1 MKTHN
6 IVKKAVMAASIAAA
20 FSTAMSYA
28 DVHPSADLIKVKPSA
43 VYQAIRGKSLVDTL
57 AQVAQR
63 SGITFKV
70 NTDLGK
76 DVVSQS
82 IAAENWDIAVRS
94 LLVNYNFTA
103 IQDKGAI
110 KTVII
115 SGRNNDGA
123 DTVTAKTITAA
134 ADDIIVI
141 EPRLKTLPEKYKNFP
156 AGSVTAVDLPVNTM
170 MKVKDGSTIALDLPM
185 GQFNVA
191 HDHTVNEDDGS
202 KTWVGHLS
210 DEGEGYRVF
219 LSQGAGGAMGI
230 VTTPDGTYNIES
242 DNTGTYLVDTSKLQ
256 HAGFDGDLATP
267 SEAMMDAIT
276 MNATQAQIDQL
287 QTAVNNAK
295 KTLDAANALV
305 AQYTSQLNSYQ
316 TQLKTVQATYN
327 AAIVKR
333 DTAQNAYNMAFA
345 AYRAR
350 PSSANQ
356 AAVNASYVALIAA
369 KNAYIVAFNANQTA
383 TNNVNA
389 VNSRLTAAKAAAAKA
404 QKNYDLAVKALSDAQ
419 ATPVTPVA
427 SGTGTGATP
436 AATDT
441 PVVDLMV
448 VYTTGAQTADYAKQR
463 LTLLV
468 TASNQAYVDSGINMK
483 LRLVYTEPTAYVE
496 SNNNSQA
503 LSDLA
508 NDVGAFAGIS
518 QKRVQYGADL
528 VFLFRPLYAQTA
540 GSCGT
545 TYVEFAQSSLA
556 NKWLGYG
563 TVSDGS
569 SKDALTGYYCGI
581 NTFTHEI
588 GHSLGLVHDREYS
601 SFTGVFNYSYAWG
614 VQGTFGTIM
623 SYKQPVLMYFSTPLL
638 STKCAG
644 QPCGYAETDTARS
657 SDQVKSVNYTAP
669 QVANFMST
677 MVTTP
682 VLK

>member
-1 MKTHN
+1 
-6 IVKKAVMAASIAAA
+6 MAASIAAA

-63 SGITFKV
+63 SGITFKI

-82 IAAENWDIAVRS
+82 IAADNWDIAVKS
-94 LLVNYNFTA
+94 LLVNYNFTT

-141 EPRLKTLPEKYKNFP
+141 GPRLKTLPEKYKNFP

-333 DTAQNAYNMAFA
+333 DAAQNAYNVAFA
-345 AYRAR
+345 AYRAK
-350 PSSANQ
+350 PNSANQ

-419 ATPVTPVA
+419 AAPVTPVA

-436 AATDT
+436 APTDT

>member
-1 MKTHN
+1 
-6 IVKKAVMAASIAAA
+6 
-20 FSTAMSYA
+20 
-28 DVHPSADLIKVKPSA
+28 
-43 VYQAIRGKSLVDTL
+43 
-57 AQVAQR
+57 
-63 SGITFKV
+63 
-70 NTDLGK
+70 
-76 DVVSQS
+76 
-82 IAAENWDIAVRS
+82 
-94 LLVNYNFTA
+94 
-103 IQDKGAI
+103 
-110 KTVII
+110 
-115 SGRNNDGA
+115 
-123 DTVTAKTITAA
+123 
-134 ADDIIVI
+134 
-141 EPRLKTLPEKYKNFP
+141 
-156 AGSVTAVDLPVNTM
+156 
-170 MKVKDGSTIALDLPM
+170 
-185 GQFNVA
+185 
-191 HDHTVNEDDGS
+191 
-202 KTWVGHLS
+202 
-210 DEGEGYRVF
+210 
-219 LSQGAGGAMGI
+219 
-230 VTTPDGTYNIES
+230 
-242 DNTGTYLVDTSKLQ
+242 
-256 HAGFDGDLATP
+256 
-267 SEAMMDAIT
+267 
-276 MNATQAQIDQL
+276 
-287 QTAVNNAK
+287 
-295 KTLDAANALV
+295 
-305 AQYTSQLNSYQ
+305 
-316 TQLKTVQATYN
+316 
-327 AAIVKR
+327 
-333 DTAQNAYNMAFA
+333 MAFA